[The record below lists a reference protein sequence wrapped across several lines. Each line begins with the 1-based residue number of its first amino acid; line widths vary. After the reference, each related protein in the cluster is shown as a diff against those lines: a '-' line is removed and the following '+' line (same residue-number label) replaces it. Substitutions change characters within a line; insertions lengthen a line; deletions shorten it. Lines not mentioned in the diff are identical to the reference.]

1 MALALDSTKC
11 HCLDGLDFG
20 IGNKL
25 QCQGVFA
32 TTAPPHPQYGAAT
45 LHIGWNRSRDPL
57 LLPSLDSTARL
68 PPAARS
74 QAGAPLLLPPLA
86 RTAHLRSLT
95 PRAGAPPS
103 ARSHGRRSTHRRCL
117 LCLHASLS
125 FFPRYGKCPPVKV
138 AAPDASLSFFPRS
151 SRCPPVKVAAPD
163 ASLSFFPKSGR
174 CLPVK
179 VAAPDASLSFFP
191 RSGRCSYRSVG
202 VVRWRGGGDGSILC
216 TSK

>member
-1 MALALDSTKC
+1 MSR
-11 HCLDGLDFG
+11 G
-20 IGNKL
+20 IRYNR
-25 QCQGVFA
+25 
-32 TTAPPHPQYGAAT
+32 PHPQFGVAT
-45 LHIGWNRSRDPL
+45 LRIGGNRSHDPL
-57 LLPSLDSTARL
+57 LLPSLDHTAHL
-68 PPAARS
+68 PPPARS

-103 ARSHGRRSTHRRCL
+103 ARSHGRRSTRRRCL
-117 LCLHASLS
+117 LRLHASLS
-125 FFPRYGKCPPVKV
+125 FPRYGKCPPVKV

-151 SRCPPVKVAAPD
+151 S
-163 ASLSFFPKSGR
+163 R

-216 TSK
+216 TSKQ